1 MLKTMR
7 DTLVTTLL
15 FSGHLVFVTYA
26 MTHEILFPLGTLAH
40 AMLLHLVHLA
50 GFSADLDYLVLFT
63 HLLAGVVGLV
73 LQAFQVAAS

>member
-50 GFSADLDYLVLFT
+50 GFSADLDYLFFLHTFLQVW
-63 HLLAGVVGLV
+63 LV
-73 LQAFQVAAS
+73 LCFRHFR